1 MQRTRLNDNILIM
14 FKRLLM
20 SFMTVVLVYTLLL
33 VGFRLFEPEKISSS
47 SFENHT
53 NLELLNYETL
63 KDYTMNSGPSVIH
76 YYFFCSPENNDCVY
90 VHDTILTSVAGKTNL
105 DLYHL
110 IEYVDISALEQRLET
125 NRLKTEW
132 TINTYPA
139 LLACRVENGKI
150 IVSNKI
156 EWDSNHPI
164 SDDDIIQWLTKNG
177 LIH

>member
-1 MQRTRLNDNILIM
+1 M
-14 FKRLLM
+14 
-20 SFMTVVLVYTLLL
+20 
-33 VGFRLFEPEKISSS
+33 
-47 SFENHT
+47 
-53 NLELLNYETL
+53 
-63 KDYTMNSGPSVIH
+63 
-76 YYFFCSPENNDCVY
+76 Y

-110 IEYVDISALEQRLET
+110 IEYVDNSALEQRLET